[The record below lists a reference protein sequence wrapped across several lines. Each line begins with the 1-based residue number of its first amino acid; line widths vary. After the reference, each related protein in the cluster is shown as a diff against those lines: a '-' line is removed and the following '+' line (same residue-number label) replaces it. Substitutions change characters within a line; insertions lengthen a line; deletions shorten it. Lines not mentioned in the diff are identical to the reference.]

1 MYNQNREAKALFSRL
16 KAIAFMCE
24 HYEKTKEKRRFEK
37 REPDKKNYLNN
48 QIYLPIV
55 ADNEK

>member
-1 MYNQNREAKALFSRL
+1 
-16 KAIAFMCE
+16 MCE